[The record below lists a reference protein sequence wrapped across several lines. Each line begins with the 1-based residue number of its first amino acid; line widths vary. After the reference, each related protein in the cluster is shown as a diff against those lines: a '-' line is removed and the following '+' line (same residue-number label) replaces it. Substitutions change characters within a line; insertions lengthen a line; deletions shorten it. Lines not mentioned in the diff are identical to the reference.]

1 MIEVKKI
8 IDKYAKSVLVDRLI
22 KAKTLDERD
31 DLKGQ
36 ILACEDFG
44 SIYAVYEKK
53 DIIKLRDYL
62 EILDV
67 YADNLQLFINVT
79 EPRQERVLLSKMATM
94 KKIKANI
101 LKYINESGTT
111 QGVYSKE
118 TGETEGQTKDKG
130 KV

>member
-1 MIEVKKI
+1 MEVKKI
-8 IDKYAKSVLVDRLI
+8 IDKYAKAVLVERLI

-36 ILACEDFG
+36 ILACEDFN
-44 SIYAVYEKK
+44 SIYSVYEKK

-101 LKYINESGTT
+101 LKYINESGATKRI
-111 QGVYSKE
+111 YSKE
-118 TGETEGQTKDKG
+118 TGEEEGQTKDKG
-130 KV
+130 KI